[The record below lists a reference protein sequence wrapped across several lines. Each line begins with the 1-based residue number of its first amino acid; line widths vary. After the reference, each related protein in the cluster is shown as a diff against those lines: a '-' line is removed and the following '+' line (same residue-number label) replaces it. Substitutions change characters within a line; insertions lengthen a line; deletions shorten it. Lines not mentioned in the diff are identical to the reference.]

1 MSEQIVKIIFVFVMF
16 LKIVQK
22 VNFGATEMEDM
33 FRHRSP
39 LPLNYIY

>member
-1 MSEQIVKIIFVFVMF
+1 MNEQNVKIILVFIVF
-16 LKIVQK
+16 LRNVQK

-39 LPLNYIY
+39 LTLYYIL